1 MTQAA
6 ALDQRLG
13 MTAAM
18 QLRLAE
24 DWATVL
30 QSEQAA
36 LAVDREVQE
45 AMLRMAANL
54 ARQAAVLHGRL
65 DDAPPGSAGTDA
77 AARSPAVDD
86 APPAVIAGAARD
98 LARLG

>member
-1 MTQAA
+1 MTQTVAA
-6 ALDQRLG
+6 DQRPE

-24 DWATVL
+24 DWATIL

-45 AMLRMAANL
+45 AMRRTAASL
-54 ARQAAVLHGRL
+54 ARQAAVL
-65 DDAPPGSAGTDA
+65 
-77 AARSPAVDD
+77 
-86 APPAVIAGAARD
+86 
-98 LARLG
+98 